1 MIAALQRCIGTRARR
16 WLLAVTLLLGLLA
29 AVALGAGLPPADR
42 TFTVLA
48 GPVQSLMSFT
58 LPFLTVLL
66 ASDVRRSRR
75 AARPA
80 PARPA
85 STTAAS
91 SAPPPAPTRPASTT
105 AASSAAPPAPT
116 RPAGTSAASSA
127 APLGPT
133 LLAAVLLA
141 VAVALLG
148 AVFCAVTLA
157 LVSADGGPDPWAHA
171 GMIVAGGRLVQVV
184 ASLTGT
190 GMGLLLRPALAIP
203 ATVIPPLGLYVLLA
217 AVDVLRPAQGWL
229 TPYAALLNLLSG
241 EMSGLRW
248 AQWVVVAA
256 IWAVGLNAAGWL
268 LVKRRSGPVGDQHP
282 ALR

>member
-1 MIAALQRCIGTRARR
+1 MQRHPPRR
-16 WLLAVTLLLGLLA
+16 G
-29 AVALGAGLPPADR
+29 
-42 TFTVLA
+42 
-48 GPVQSLMSFT
+48 
-58 LPFLTVLL
+58 
-66 ASDVRRSRR
+66 
-75 AARPA
+75 RPA
-80 PARPA
+80 RA
-85 STTAAS
+85 
-91 SAPPPAPTRPASTT
+91 
-105 AASSAAPPAPT
+105 
-116 RPAGTSAASSA
+116 AASSA

-171 GMIVAGGRLVQVV
+171 GMIVAGGCLVQVV

-268 LVKRRSGPVGDQHP
+268 LVKRRSGPVGDRHP
-282 ALR
+282 AVRERDTGDARPAGPGPARCPAGSRPGRRRTRAGRATRPSRSRVQVERHGSFAHTLARPVDAASARAAIRPTRAAVAGVWKLTINRLPAADPAAISATVAPTSASVR